1 MHKKLIKNDLHLWFE
16 HHQKFEDYRSVKNF
30 ILRET
35 WNKHERLVQIRRR
48 GAREK
53 NGSNTHG
60 NSMMRWYFS
69 SPSFPYILFIYNN
82 TSTLLLFTSLPH
94 IYTHPMIAYI
104 HTWWR
109 WSKGG
114 GQDKILTVVGR
125 GRILSSCKAFSKRSY
140 PYIYRIPSWCNW
152 RKNLITTHLHKI
164 SHAVNLIYRGSTPTI
179 LRRRYSLTR
188 L

>member
-30 ILRET
+30 ICRET
-35 WNKHERLVQIRRR
+35 WNEHERLVQIRRR

-53 NGSNTHG
+53 NRSNTHV
-60 NSMMRWYFS
+60 NSMIRWYFS

-82 TSTLLLFTSLPH
+82 TSTLPLFTSLPH

-140 PYIYRIPSWCNW
+140 PYI
-152 RKNLITTHLHKI
+152 
-164 SHAVNLIYRGSTPTI
+164 
-179 LRRRYSLTR
+179 
-188 L
+188 